1 MRRTRGHI
9 ATRRFSAMRTEVP
22 VGLFVLIASL
32 SCALAGPRFVARVPF
47 EFRAGT
53 THFGPGEYQLE
64 VGDVSG
70 SVSIRATGL
79 TRGTDLPVRKSR
91 GTGGPAVPTVC
102 FRAYGDQR
110 FLSAI
115 QLGATTERWDLTPA
129 ADETALAQSMGEPKV
144 ISLKAAILDK
154 EKE

>member
-1 MRRTRGHI
+1 M
-9 ATRRFSAMRTEVP
+9 
-22 VGLFVLIASL
+22 
-32 SCALAGPRFVARVPF
+32 PF

-64 VGDVSG
+64 IGDVSG
-70 SVSIRATGL
+70 SISIRATDL
-79 TRGTDLPVRKSR
+79 ARGTDLPVRKSR
-91 GTGGPAVPTVC
+91 GAGGPAVPTIC

-115 QLGATTERWDLTPA
+115 QAGATQVRWDISPA
-129 ADETALAQSMGEPKV
+129 ADEAALAQSMGQPKV
-144 ISLKAAILDK
+144 ISLKAEILEK